1 MDNKEA
7 ALFDSL
13 CMANIK
19 QYLAD
24 TAAMRNETI
33 LNTRDQ
39 LFNILLNNANMKK
52 FPQTV
57 SDTKVS
63 EELFCSIRQVQ
74 KHRNNEDAFKDIKPA
89 PKSEGL
95 KPTDFLIRHNEE
107 AQVFH
112 QRLCSCNYFY
122 F

>member
-13 CMANIK
+13 CMANLK

-24 TAAMRNETI
+24 TAHMRNETV

-52 FPQTV
+52 FPKTV

-74 KHRNNEDAFKDIKPA
+74 KYRNNEDAFKDIKPA
-89 PKSEGL
+89 PKSVGL

-112 QRLCSCNYFY
+112 QRLCSCNNF
-122 F
+122 